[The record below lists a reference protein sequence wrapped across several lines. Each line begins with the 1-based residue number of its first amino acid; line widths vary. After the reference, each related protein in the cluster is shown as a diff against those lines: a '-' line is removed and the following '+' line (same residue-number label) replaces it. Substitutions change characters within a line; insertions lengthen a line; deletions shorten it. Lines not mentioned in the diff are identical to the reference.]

1 MTTVKLLKEALRSA
15 RDHDRVAILY
25 IAPDDSYGLYD
36 VDHLILLETK
46 GGLIFAMTLDTMIA
60 RWHRS
65 ALEQPVV
72 EEFRLDEQ
80 VIYRKDR
87 RGWLERLWWWAG
99 RRR

>member
-1 MTTVKLLKEALRSA
+1 MTDVKLLKEALRSA

-25 IAPDDSYGLYD
+25 IDPNGDYGLYN
-36 VDHLILLETK
+36 VDHLLLLQAKE
-46 GGLIFAMTLDTMIA
+46 GLIFALTLDTLIA
-60 RWHRS
+60 KWHRS

-99 RRR
+99 GRR